1 MGGDDA
7 EHRACAVFRGLPCR
21 PEPIIGQRQLL
32 IFLQPCMATP
42 SRSNPSILT
51 DRLVLKTTA
60 SASAFFPISTPSPA
74 SNFLDYCRLLRC
86 VQCQSSRQH
95 PFLLH
100 PSASALS
107 DPCVGF
113 LVPQTATE
121 LLDCLSLLQPPTHHQ
136 FCHHSHSSPH
146 RIRRIAE

>member
-1 MGGDDA
+1 LYGGPFA
-7 EHRACAVFRGLPCR
+7 LESEHF
-21 PEPIIGQRQLL
+21 
-32 IFLQPCMATP
+32 
-42 SRSNPSILT
+42 
-51 DRLVLKTTA
+51 DRFKTTA

-74 SNFLDYCRLLRC
+74 SNFQDYCRLLRC
-86 VQCQSSRQH
+86 VQCQRSSRQH
-95 PFLLH
+95 HFLLH

-121 LLDCLSLLQPPTHHQ
+121 LLDCLSSYLSAQPPTHHQ

-146 RIRRIAE
+146 RIRRITE